1 MLKVRLMGTTNEI
14 KWFKKMV
21 ERNKR
26 IHLLNNSE
34 ILSIRNSKKFRRM
47 YMEISKERPKGEDG
61 GTTTWQK

>member
-14 KWFKKMV
+14 KWFKKMM

-47 YMEISKERPKGEDG
+47 YMEISKTRQKGEDG

>member
-47 YMEISKERPKGEDG
+47 YMEISKTMPKGEDG

>member
-1 MLKVRLMGTTNEI
+1 MLKVRLMGTTNDI

-26 IHLLNNSE
+26 SHLLNISE

-47 YMEISKERPKGEDG
+47 YMEIGKARPRDEDG
-61 GTTTWQK
+61 GTVTWQR

>member
-14 KWFKKMV
+14 KWFKKMM

-47 YMEISKERPKGEDG
+47 YMEISKTMPKGEDG
-61 GTTTWQK
+61 GTMTWQR